1 MSEIV
6 LEPLNE
12 LQSLAQTLFHSL
24 SPTQTKPPPAPSIAA
39 FLEADAALAAAVK
52 QARKHQIKQRK
63 IERLKDEVLALEER
77 WRDIIQGLEDS
88 KRELAA
94 ILTEGEE
101 RIKSIEE
108 AKAGEFTRSLLR
120 VLTV

>member
-1 MSEIV
+1 M
-6 LEPLNE
+6 
-12 LQSLAQTLFHSL
+12 
-24 SPTQTKPPPAPSIAA
+24 
-39 FLEADAALAAAVK
+39 K